1 MSDMPLS
8 VKQALDRMLKAIATY
23 QPPSK
28 KKVGKKKVAPKRK
41 K

>member
-1 MSDMPLS
+1 MTIS
-8 VKQALDRMLKAIATY
+8 VKQALDRMLKALATY

-28 KKVGKKKVAPKRK
+28 KKRKKTVAPKRK